1 MRKPSGFTLIEV
13 VVTIV
18 VVSIAATALMSV
30 YGSLIRSS
38 ADPMIQ
44 QQATTI
50 GEAYLEEIML
60 KAFADPTD
68 PEQGAGSIEAGEP
81 SRSFFDDVQDYNHLG
96 TTQVRDQ
103 GDNPIAALS
112 AYSITVAVTGAA
124 LNSVP
129 AADSMLISISVS
141 HAAIA
146 DINLSA
152 YRTNY

>member
-1 MRKPSGFTLIEV
+1 VFSNLV
-13 VVTIV
+13 
-18 VVSIAATALMSV
+18 
-30 YGSLIRSS
+30 RSS

-50 GEAYLEEIML
+50 GEAYMEEIML
-60 KAFADPTD
+60 KSFADPTD
-68 PEQGAGSIEAGEP
+68 AELGVVSAEVGEP

-103 GDNPIAALS
+103 NDNPIAALS
-112 AYSITVAVTGAA
+112 GYSISVSVTGVA
-124 LNSVP
+124 LNTIP
-129 AADSMLISISVS
+129 ATDSMRIDIVVS

-146 DINLSA
+146 NIDLSA